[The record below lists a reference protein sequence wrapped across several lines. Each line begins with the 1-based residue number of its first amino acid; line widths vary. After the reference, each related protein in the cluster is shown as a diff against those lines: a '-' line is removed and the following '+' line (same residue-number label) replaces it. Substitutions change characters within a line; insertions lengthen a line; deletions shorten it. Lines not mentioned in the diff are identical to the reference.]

1 MKKLILKYTR
11 NLNLGQSLVEI
22 VLAIGVAGVILPGLI
37 TGLVASR
44 NGKAQQE
51 KRVDAVSF
59 LKEGQ
64 EAIRSVRESGW
75 TSISTDGTYHPT
87 LSSNRWVL
95 AAGSETVNGLT
106 RSIVISSVNRDTGGA
121 IVQSGGILDPSTK
134 KVVLTVSWTTPNASS
149 IQSTAFVTRYL
160 DNLIYLQSSQAEF
173 NLGTLTQ
180 TATTNTTGGEV
191 VLGTNVKGQWCQPNL
206 SLASLDLPGK
216 PNAVWAQEG
225 YIFAATG
232 DVAQASTTS
241 FAHVQ
246 VSNTD
251 TPTGTLLGSF
261 KGYKT
266 YDVWGD
272 SNYAYIA
279 TSNDSKEVVI
289 INLNSFSD
297 PVNKIYA
304 ESGYFNTSSNS
315 SDATSI
321 FIDSARGYVAAG
333 NYIYVFDLSSK
344 TGSRPII
351 GTRIQFANSGDTAGE
366 IYLRDVGGSKY
377 LFVAIEGSTV
387 EELKI
392 LNVTNHTNTN
402 TWKVVGSINIEPN
415 NCSTLESG
423 KAVFVKPDGSRAYIS
438 STNDTSF
445 KEFFTINTSSKS
457 SPSLV
462 GGLASNPPC
471 TNGGGYE
478 AGGMDPEGSVV
489 VSLTENRALL
499 VGVDAAGGANSEE
512 YQVLDLTNEGNP
524 SKCGGLQFDQG
535 IYGVSAVK
543 EADGDA
549 YAYIITGDTSNEL
562 KIIQGGPDGAYV
574 ESGTYE
580 SATFD
585 AGYETVFNRII
596 PNVSAPSG
604 TMVQFQVAGAD
615 PVTGSCT
622 GASFTYTGPDG
633 TSGTYYNSTQTT
645 ALALDNNGSGYENP
659 ARCFRY
665 KAFLSTTNYNATPI
679 VNDVTVNYSP

>member
-1 MKKLILKYTR
+1 MKKLLLVSIKSNQR
-11 NLNLGQSLVEI
+11 GQSLVE
-22 VLAIGVAGVILPGLI
+22 VLLAIGLAGVILPGLI

-44 NGKAQQE
+44 GGKVQQE
-51 KRVDAVSF
+51 KRVDAVAF
-59 LKEGQ
+59 LKEAQ
-64 EAIRSVRESGW
+64 EAVRSVRESGW
-75 TSISTDGTYHPT
+75 TSIATNGTYHPT
-87 LSSNRWVL
+87 LSSNRWIL
-95 AAGSETVNGLT
+95 SSGPETVNGLT
-106 RSIVISSVNRDTGGA
+106 RSIVISDVYRNSSGTIA
-121 IVQSGGILDPSTK
+121 SSGGTLDPSTK
-134 KVVLTVSWTTPNASS
+134 KLFLTVSWTTPIPASVT
-149 IQSTAFVTRYL
+149 STVYVTRYL
-160 DNLIYLQSSQAEF
+160 DNLIYTQSTQAEF
-173 NLGTLTQ
+173 NTGILSSTS
-180 TATTNTTGGEV
+180 TTNTSGGEV
-191 VLGTNVKGQWCQPNL
+191 VLGTNTKGQWCQPNL

-216 PNAVWAQEG
+216 PNAVWAEPG
-225 YIFAATG
+225 IVFAGTG
-232 DVAQASTTS
+232 DVAQSSTVS
-241 FAHVQ
+241 FAKVQ

-251 TPTGTLLGSF
+251 PPVGTIQGTF

-272 SNYAYIA
+272 SNWGYIA

-289 INLNSFSD
+289 IDLNNFSD
-297 PVNKIYA
+297 SVNKIYA
-304 ESGYFNTSSNS
+304 EAGYFNTPSNS

-321 FIDSARGYVAAG
+321 FIDDTRGYVAAG

-344 TGSRPII
+344 SGSRSII
-351 GTRIQFANSGDTAGE
+351 GTRIQFANTGDTAGE
-366 IYLRDVGGSKY
+366 IYLRTVGSSKY
-377 LFVAIEGSTV
+377 LYVAIEGSTV

-392 LNVTNHTNTN
+392 LNVTNHNNTS
-402 TWKVVGSINIEPN
+402 TWRVVGSINIEPN

-423 KAVFVKPDGSRAYIS
+423 KAVYVKPDGSRAYIS
-438 STNDTSF
+438 STNDQSF
-445 KEFFTINTSSKS
+445 KEFFTINTSTKT

-462 GGLASNPPC
+462 GGIATNPPC

-512 YQVLDLTNEGNP
+512 YQVLDLTSEGTP

-543 EADGDA
+543 ESDGDA
-549 YAYIITGDTSNEL
+549 YAYIITGDTNNEL

-596 PNVSAPSG
+596 PNVSTPSG
-604 TMVQFQVAGAD
+604 TLIQFQVAGAD
-615 PVTGSCT
+615 PVNGSCS
-622 GASFTYTGPDG
+622 GATFTFTGPDG
-633 TSGTYYNSTQTT
+633 TSGSYYSSTQTT
-645 ALALDNNGSGYENP
+645 ALSLDNNGSGYENP

-665 KAFLSTTNYNATPI
+665 KAFLSTTNYNTTPI
-679 VNDVTVNYSP
+679 VNDVIINYSP